1 MNRDLAG
8 QDRFCLRRDVL
19 TVVYTGK
26 WNEFN
31 YSLEFVEDSE
41 SSAPVLADRIEEVI
55 SDTFNLM
62 AH

>member
-8 QDRFCLRRDVL
+8 QDRFCSRRDVL
-19 TVVYTGK
+19 TVLFTGK

-41 SSAPVLADRIEEVI
+41 SSAPVLADLIEEVI
-55 SDTFNLM
+55 SDTVNLM